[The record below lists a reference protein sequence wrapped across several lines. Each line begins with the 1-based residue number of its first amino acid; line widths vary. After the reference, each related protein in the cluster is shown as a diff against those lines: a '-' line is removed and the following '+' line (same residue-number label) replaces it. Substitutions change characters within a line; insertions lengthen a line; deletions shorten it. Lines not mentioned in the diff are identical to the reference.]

1 MAELTRYEKF
11 KNWCRER
18 KKEITVGACF
28 VLIFL
33 VGFGTGRFDRER
45 QSASRRSKDQTN
57 YNKTTTN
64 QQKPADEPKVAGE
77 TVVKD
82 KVDAIEAPAKAS
94 STKSAICV
102 IKGNISAKGGKIYH
116 IKGGAFYGRT
126 NPEMCFNTE
135 DEARAAGFRKST
147 R

>member
-1 MAELTRYEKF
+1 MTKYEAF
-11 KNWCRER
+11 KKWCKEH
-18 KKEITVGACF
+18 KKEITVGGCF
-28 VLIFL
+28 ALIFL
-33 VGFGTGRFDRER
+33 VGFGTGRYDREA
-45 QSASRRSKDQTN
+45 QSAKRKAQSN

-82 KVDAIEAPAKAS
+82 KVEAIQTSGAS
-94 STKSAICV
+94 STQTAVCV
-102 IKGNISAKGGKIYH
+102 IKGNISAKGEKIYH
-116 IKGGAFYGRT
+116 VKGGAFYDRT

-135 DEARAAGFRKST
+135 EEARAAGFRKSS